1 MKTRKGPAPGPGVKT
16 KKENF
21 LVELA
26 KKKPLGLVG
35 LIILVAVL
43 LIAIFADFL
52 APYPMVNGV
61 LQTSILNKLQSPS
74 AEHLLGTDNLGRDV
88 VSYLIYGART
98 SAILGI
104 CCTLLSV
111 AISVVIGTL
120 SATIGG
126 WFDLIVQRI
135 VDAFQCIPSMLILL
149 ILMSML
155 GNGLPQLIFAMS
167 VPGGITGSRMMRSA
181 AISVKDSGYVKNAAL
196 LGGGTMWKA
205 FKHVIPNILPLII
218 TNAASSLGGVI
229 LMEASLNFLGFGVD
243 PGTPS
248 WGYMITNQGKANMYL
263 MPALAIYP
271 GACIALMVFGATM
284 FGDAVRDL
292 LDPRLKGGVGTYN
305 SKKLKSIAQKM
316 SIKYHYTDAD
326 LNTENS

>member
-1 MKTRKGPAPGPGVKT
+1 MNKKKGVHPNPGAKPKRD
-16 KKENF
+16 NF
-21 LVELA
+21 LKELTR
-26 KKKPLGLVG
+26 KKPLGLVG
-35 LIILVAVL
+35 LIVLLAFLVIAVL
-43 LIAIFADFL
+43 ADVI

-61 LQTSILNKLQSPS
+61 MQTSILSKLQGPSP
-74 AEHLLGTDNLGRDV
+74 EHLLGTDNLGRDV
-88 VSYLIYGART
+88 LSYLIYGART

-111 AISVVIGTL
+111 CISVIIGTL
-120 SATIGG
+120 SAVIGG

-149 ILMSML
+149 ILMSMM

-196 LGGGTMWKA
+196 LGGGTLWKT

-229 LMEASLNFLGFGVD
+229 LMEASLNFLGYGVD

-248 WGYMITNQGKANMYL
+248 WGYMITNQGKANMFK
-263 MPALAIYP
+263 MPMLAVYP
-271 GACIALMVFGATM
+271 GLCIALMVFGATM

-305 SKKLKSIAQKM
+305 SKKLKRIAQKM
-316 SIKYHYTDAD
+316 SLKYHYTEAD
-326 LNTENS
+326 GAAV